1 MADLLVLP
9 RPAESLQNGADFSGK
24 TCNTLGLPK
33 RKEWP
38 QCHKEQ
44 LARMPEP
51 PLPKEKNRATCP
63 DHQIVKRE
71 RVKMSESCTLIREKG
86 IREGA
91 WRGKVDSTVKEDRF

>member
-51 PLPKEKNRATCP
+51 PLPKEKKQSHLSRSP
-63 DHQIVKRE
+63 DREEGESQDERELHLDQRE
-71 RVKMSESCTLIREKG
+71 RDQRGSMERKGGFHSEGR
-86 IREGA
+86 
-91 WRGKVDSTVKEDRF
+91 